1 MPSKSNLALQPTS
14 NGMWFQSLHAES
26 ILHFYIFQAPIG
38 LHAPPLSFYYKQWSV
53 MRVLVLLLLPS
64 YRQARRHC
72 CQCHPHHCH
81 PHAIFLF
88 AKTSRLGLLISSCW
102 LCHSLAGNCF
112 CLAEICRLAT
122 LFKTRCSTVI
132 NLHKLVHTLRH
143 VRHSNPATTNW

>member
-1 MPSKSNLALQPTS
+1 MIAIQEQLSPPTDKQ
-14 NGMWFQSLHAES
+14 WHVVS
-26 ILHFYIFQAPIG
+26 IATCTIYFAHFYIFQAPIG

-88 AKTSRLGLLISSCW
+88 VETSRLSLLMSSCR
-102 LCHSLAGNCF
+102 LYQLLAANFF
-112 CLAEICRLAT
+112 CLAEFCSLAT
-122 LFKTRCSTVI
+122 LFK
-132 NLHKLVHTLRH
+132 
-143 VRHSNPATTNW
+143 A